1 VKTELGKS
9 KELPL
14 KKEDIHYDSTT
25 GEVSM
30 KREKFD
36 RLMQF
41 LRDTMEQAHGAENAR
56 DTARARQRRAETGGV
71 ASAYASIVDEA
82 NRSVVAWL
90 DLNPIQ
96 ELSRRTGIPYA
107 TCHRIVN
114 ERLPKAQVDVETLG
128 RILRAVNPSEKAAS
142 AGAAKR
148 TSSRTAARAAN
159 TAAVR

>member
-1 VKTELGKS
+1 MKTEVVKS

-14 KKEDIHYDSTT
+14 KKEDIHYDPAS
-25 GEVSM
+25 GEVSI

-41 LRDTMEQAHGAENAR
+41 LRDTLEQAQAAENAR
-56 DTARARQRRAETGGV
+56 DTARSRQRRAEAGSVVT
-71 ASAYASIVDEA
+71 AYADIVDEA

-90 DLNPIQ
+90 HQNPIQ

-114 ERLPKAQVDVETLG
+114 ERLPKAQIEVETLG
-128 RILRAVNPSEKAAS
+128 TILRAVHQEKAAT
-142 AGAAKR
+142 ARTAKR
-148 TSSRTAARAAN
+148 AASPVNR
-159 TAAVR
+159 VIGG